1 LHDLLA
7 EAHDLASREPKIYEV
22 MVAFDRVPD
31 NKFGQPAG
39 WIDSRGVATWLVTH
53 QFKTTNVKQIGGI
66 RLEIKARDPHA
77 AADLTIGA
85 IDNLVARARIATTSE
100 LHCLPSIWVAGAAE
114 PYPFARRTPGL
125 NLGALIRENVVYT
138 KSGPEDSV
146 DAAFEMLALL
156 QTGSPIAAIAAGW
169 AAIEAILGE
178 PDDRGGAADRLA
190 ALTGITENYDRA
202 KCVASAIMSNR
213 EITLSKWSDRAT
225 LQRMR
230 RVLEQPTETLNDIR
244 RYATFAFRRLYR
256 QRNLVL
262 HGGKT
267 NAVALRACLRTA
279 IPLIGAGIDRIAH
292 AHYVEELPPLALAA
306 RAQVALRTIDG
317 RLPMDCVNLLNR

>member
-1 LHDLLA
+1 
-7 EAHDLASREPKIYEV
+7 
-22 MVAFDRVPD
+22 
-31 NKFGQPAG
+31 
-39 WIDSRGVATWLVTH
+39 
-53 QFKTTNVKQIGGI
+53 
-66 RLEIKARDPHA
+66 
-77 AADLTIGA
+77 
-85 IDNLVARARIATTSE
+85 
-100 LHCLPSIWVAGAAE
+100 
-114 PYPFARRTPGL
+114 
-125 NLGALIRENVVYT
+125 
-138 KSGPEDSV
+138 
-146 DAAFEMLALL
+146 
-156 QTGSPIAAIAAGW
+156 
-169 AAIEAILGE
+169 
-178 PDDRGGAADRLA
+178 
-190 ALTGITENYDRA
+190 
-202 KCVASAIMSNR
+202 MSNR